1 MGTTMLA
8 EKFIKSA
15 AIYIILGMILG
26 IYMAASQ
33 DHSQR
38 PTHAHLNLLGWAIMG
53 IMGLV
58 YKSWP
63 AVAAA
68 KLANLTYWL
77 AHISVIGITLGI
89 GLLYAGMVEYEPIAI
104 VSSLIALANMILFAF
119 LFFRNA

>member
-1 MGTTMLA
+1 MLA

-15 AIYIILGMILG
+15 AVYIILGMLLG

-33 DHSQR
+33 DHSQM
-38 PTHAHLNLLGWAIMG
+38 PTHAHLNLLGWVTMG

-63 AVAAA
+63 TAAAA

-77 AHISVIGITLGI
+77 AHVSVIGMTLGV
-89 GLLYAGMVEYEPIAI
+89 GLLYAGMVQYEPIAI
-104 VSSLIALANMILFAF
+104 VSSLVALFNMILFAF